1 VVVVDSVDVVVG
13 AEEVVDSTT
22 VVVDTSVV
30 VVDSSVVVVDSSVVV
45 EATGLVLKASSGTI
59 SQLPS
64 SIFQANI
71 RHDDPPFS
79 YINNS
84 SGRLPGS
91 RPRLP
96 DIVQVQPW
104 SYQTPNVLPPI
115 VISPP
120 SSEANMNSI
129 DSCTG
134 IEMKPDRCTRNRSSG
149 QPSTG
154 STS

>member
-1 VVVVDSVDVVVG
+1 MVEVVVVLELEVVDVEVVDCSG
-13 AEEVVDSTT
+13 MVGSDIGNVVWGTEEVVDSAT
-22 VVVDTSVV
+22 VVVDTSLV

-84 SGRLPGS
+84 SGTL
-91 RPRLP
+91 
-96 DIVQVQPW
+96 
-104 SYQTPNVLPPI
+104 
-115 VISPP
+115 
-120 SSEANMNSI
+120 AA
-129 DSCTG
+129 
-134 IEMKPDRCTRNRSSG
+134 
-149 QPSTG
+149 
-154 STS
+154 